1 VGKLAFLFPGQGS
14 VAVGMGEA
22 IAEASPGAR
31 KVLDQLAELRPDL
44 RALCSSGPIEELIR
58 TANAQPTIF
67 AVDCACLEALQE
79 RGVRPDLVAG
89 HSLGEYAA
97 LVAADVVDFATAL
110 GLVIERGKLMEE
122 AARAQPGT
130 MLAVMGL
137 DPERVAGLVAAWQ
150 SECASRARGVIA
162 NANDNAPGQVVISGD
177 AATLAA
183 AADDFRAAGGRVREL
198 PVGGAFHS
206 ALMQSAADAFVA
218 MLDRTPFAEARVPV
232 VPNLTA
238 TASRDAGDLKA
249 ALRAQITGSVRWRE
263 SIDAL
268 VAAGSETFV
277 EVGPGTVL
285 SGLARR
291 CTRGR
296 AVRILNVEDS
306 ASLEATLRALEPA
319 GATDRRAGS
328 G

>member
-1 VGKLAFLFPGQGS
+1 VGNLAFLFPGQGS

-58 TANAQPTIF
+58 TENAQPTIF
-67 AVDCACLEALQE
+67 AVDCACLEALRE
-79 RGVRPDLVAG
+79 RDIRPALVAG

-110 GLVIERGKLMEE
+110 GLVIERGKLMEQ

-137 DPERVAGLVAAWQ
+137 DPERVAELVAAW
-150 SECASRARGVIA
+150 RARGVIA
-162 NANDNAPGQVVISGD
+162 NANDKAPGQAVISGD

-232 VPNLTA
+232 VSNLTA